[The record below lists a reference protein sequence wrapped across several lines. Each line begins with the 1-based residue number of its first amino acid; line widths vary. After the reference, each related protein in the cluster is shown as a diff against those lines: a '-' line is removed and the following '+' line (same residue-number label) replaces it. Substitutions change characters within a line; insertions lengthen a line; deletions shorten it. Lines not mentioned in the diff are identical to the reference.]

1 MEKKIFIIIIGA
13 LVAAGITASG
23 TAIVRTIENK
33 TKLELFHED
42 IKEIK
47 KDIKTLLREK

>member
-1 MEKKIFIIIIGA
+1 MEKKVFLLIMGA

-23 TAIVRTIENK
+23 TAVVRTIENK

-47 KDIKTLLREK
+47 SDIKTLLRER